1 GAQETDSHA
10 RVLVSMR
17 PFLTTRAKSEVT
29 ANSPHSTPLKGLCDI
44 QTWNQTSAI
53 QLMWRNR
60 STVED
65 SAVFISCGTM
75 GNCSG
80 PKTRRLFLS
89 SFFFFFFFLFLFG
102 IAWR

>member
-1 GAQETDSHA
+1 MDLGHISFPSFFFLRCKDSHA

-53 QLMWRNR
+53 QLMWRNVTGAVT
-60 STVED
+60 STHKKEENL
-65 SAVFISCGTM
+65 T
-75 GNCSG
+75 
-80 PKTRRLFLS
+80 
-89 SFFFFFFFLFLFG
+89 
-102 IAWR
+102 